1 MGGIPWQSKGCR
13 TCRKRKIK
21 CDQQEPEC
29 ARCRKTGI
37 KCLGYD
43 RDRFFVHQVTTGKSK
58 KSTNTGTTAGGGGSG
73 GGGGAPKGAGKLQVA
88 KRPPLQPQQPWIMPQ
103 AVAAGPAMRGQVF
116 SEFTNIYFPQSID
129 TSYALDVW
137 HYLISGFSTLPKKTE
152 MLDKAIAA
160 LACFYL
166 GKQRKDDR
174 LFHHGIQLYNS
185 AIRHLSIM
193 MSQNNYCDDIVYT
206 TIVFQEIESCYCP
219 HGLHIWVAH
228 IAGTN
233 AILRHFR
240 RRAGK
245 NPLIDAIY
253 NQHQKLRILFS
264 TTGRGMSPEDYEYL
278 TKPCDDRPVNGL
290 MKFYGEASPIVDAI
304 NSVDASDYQA
314 CQAVLAKCIAHKD
327 ALLAWYTAHKK
338 DFGGGPSECEPGTTL
353 NPRLSPTDDLFGVSY
368 RFSSLDNAKLH
379 IVFWVAL
386 SISHRMIYEAR
397 GLVLSH
403 SNALDIPT
411 DRTQD
416 VDLLLSMFY
425 HDEIGR
431 SVPYCVQD
439 SMKSWGFS
447 SLLWGLSQLL
457 NPYAEAGNWEKFV
470 WCQKALLLGSERG
483 YESAVRLSEIF
494 WAVWHRV
501 NPREKRFMGLSLG
514 DFDPQYKDTQEQ
526 HYMKLVDRTVEPVVL
541 DTPPEESL

>member
-29 ARCRKTGI
+29 ARCLKTGI

-43 RDRFFVHQVTTGKSK
+43 RDRFFVHQVTAKPK
-58 KSTNTGTTAGGGGSG
+58 RSTNASTSG
-73 GGGGAPKGAGKLQVA
+73 GGGAASGGGSSNGAGKLEVV
-88 KRPPLQPQQPWIMPQ
+88 KRPPPHPQQPWIMPQ
-103 AVAAGPAMRGQVF
+103 FVASGPAMRSQIF
-116 SEFTNIYFPQSID
+116 SEFANIYFPQSID
-129 TSYALDVW
+129 TSYNLDVW
-137 HYLISGFSTLPKKTE
+137 HYLISGFSALPKKTQ

-166 GKQRKDDR
+166 GKLRNDKR
-174 LFHHGIQLYNS
+174 VFHHGILLYNS
-185 AIRHLSIM
+185 AIRHLSTM

-206 TIVFQEIESCYCP
+206 TIVFQEIE
-219 HGLHIWVAH
+219 
-228 IAGTN
+228 
-233 AILRHFR
+233 
-240 RRAGK
+240 
-245 NPLIDAIY
+245 
-253 NQHQKLRILFS
+253 LFS
-264 TTGRGMSPEDYEYL
+264 TTGTGMSPEDYDYL

-304 NSVDASDYQA
+304 NTVDASDHQA
-314 CQAVLAKCIAHKD
+314 CQTVLTKCITHKD
-327 ALLAWYTAHKK
+327 ALMAWYAAHKK
-338 DFGGGPSECEPGTTL
+338 DFGGGPSECEPGTIL
-353 NPRLSPTDDLFGVSY
+353 NPRLPPTDNLFGTSY

-403 SNALDIPT
+403 TNLSSTTTPT
-411 DRTQD
+411 DRSQD
-416 VDLLLSMFY
+416 EDLLSSMFY

-447 SLLWGLSQLL
+447 TLLWGLSQIL

-470 WCQKALLLGSERG
+470 WCQNALMLGSERG
-483 YESAVRLSEIF
+483 YESAIRLNEIF

-501 NPREKRFMGLSLG
+501 NPRQQRFMALALR
-514 DFDPQYKDTQEQ
+514 DFDPQYLSTPKQ
-526 HYMKLVDRTVEPVVL
+526 HYMELVDRTVKPNML
-541 DTPPEESL
+541 DAPPEESL